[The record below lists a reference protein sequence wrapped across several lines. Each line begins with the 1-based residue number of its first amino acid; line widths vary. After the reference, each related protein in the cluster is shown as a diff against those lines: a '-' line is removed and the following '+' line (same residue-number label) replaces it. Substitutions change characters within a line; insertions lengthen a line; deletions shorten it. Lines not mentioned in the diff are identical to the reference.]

1 MNIAFITN
9 LKKGIPVYWSMNKL
23 YTELKEHKL
32 NPILINIDNI
42 IVGYRESL
50 NYLIKNERIDLCL
63 YENMTNVSTGKL
75 ILKHFESMKIPT
87 INTSNAVEISSN
99 KYLTYLELIKNEIPV
114 PKMFLATS
122 YKTAQKIIENF
133 EFPIVAKTIY
143 GSGGRGLKLIKSG
156 NEAET
161 YFKNAYY
168 PVLIQEFIKKDRD
181 IRVFVIDNKAVLGIY
196 RYSKFWIKN
205 VDTGAR
211 IEKIEEMPKKLEA
224 LAIAS
229 AKAIGLQVSGIDI
242 LEKDKSYMVSE
253 TNSIPGFRKIY
264 EKTGIKIEKLIVE
277 YITKKYGDADG
288 LR

>member
-1 MNIAFITN
+1 MNIAFIAN
-9 LKKGIPVYWSMNKL
+9 LKEGIPVYWSMNKL
-23 YTELKEHKL
+23 YTELKKNSL
-32 NPILINIDNI
+32 NPLLVDIGNI
-42 IVGYRESL
+42 IVGYKESL

-75 ILKHFESMKIPT
+75 ILRHFESMGIPT
-87 INTSNAVEISSN
+87 INTSNAVEKSSN

-114 PKMFLATS
+114 PKTFLTTS
-122 YKTAQKIIENF
+122 YKTALKIIENF
-133 EFPIVAKTIY
+133 DFPIVAKSVY

-168 PVLIQEFIKKDRD
+168 PLLIQEFIKRERD
-181 IRVFVIDNKAVLGIY
+181 IRVFVIDNKAVLGVY

-205 VDTGAR
+205 IDTGAR
-211 IEKIEEMPKKLEA
+211 IEKIEKMPKKLEK
-224 LAIAS
+224 LATTS
-229 AKAIGLQVSGIDI
+229 AKAIELQVSAIDI
-242 LEKDKSYMVSE
+242 LEKDKSYIVSE

-264 EKTGIKIEKLIVE
+264 EKTGVKIEKLIAE
-277 YITKKYGDADG
+277 YITKKYGDDDG